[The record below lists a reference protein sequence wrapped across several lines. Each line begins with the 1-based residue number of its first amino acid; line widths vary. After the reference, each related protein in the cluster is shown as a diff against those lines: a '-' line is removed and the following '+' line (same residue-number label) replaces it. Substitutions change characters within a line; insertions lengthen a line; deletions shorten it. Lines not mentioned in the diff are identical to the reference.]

1 MPGSFRLFHRLFQPQ
16 ASLPNTP
23 KRQAERRWRLG
34 FTLVLIGALLM
45 PLWASG
51 PTPAVHAETSA
62 DPDAEIVY
70 LDNAGTI
77 RILDT
82 LQSSGN
88 PQLDWASPS
97 AGWSSFDLGDFNND
111 GDKEI
116 VAIKTTGSTGVLT
129 VWDPVVASGAFDG
142 QTARGIPWATLYEIT
157 IPGPPKLV
165 ATGKFDPNLPG
176 DHILYTYDLGS
187 GTRMIALKP
196 AIPSPNGR
204 QWTTH
209 YTRDFEERWEKIS
222 VGNIDKEGTDEMAL
236 IDDSLGRLSVYRADA
251 NSDALLKVTGEARPW
266 RTTTIADYDAGSSRE
281 VIGIRDAPSPLSV
294 FFVFKYDKD
303 DENFDEDVT
312 ESFQPSPRMIFG
324 ADINNDGKKEIIML
338 RSVSSGNAVRMIV
351 RGDDE
356 DEIPDELEQFL
367 DSDNG
372 YQTGVGGDVDGDG
385 REEIIIMRDNNI
397 RVYTQPERNASRTDY
412 GALTNGRT
420 IRTGDL
426 DKNGFTLGAQLSTN
440 VSTIEEQLEIG
451 KTGTTKSFELR
462 NATNNDPISYRVD
475 VENSPSW
482 LSLSPRF
489 GNTPALIAYTFSAV
503 NLTPGDYSSRIV
515 ITSDNQSV
523 INQPYYIT
531 VKLTVNPAAI
541 EPRPDTVGF
550 TYLAAQQ
557 PATIT
562 RNISIFGTDGI
573 RFTAGTAAVPAV
585 SAAAAT
591 LTGEVQSARVD
602 EAGNL
607 ILQDAAGNEA
617 TVGPLATDNVP
628 WLSLNPSAGTIPAVI
643 TLTVDTSQQ
652 ANDIEQAYV
661 IIIGDSRTG
670 EPPQNVRLIPVSLL
684 RANVQLFM
692 PLIRR

>member
-1 MPGSFRLFHRLFQPQ
+1 MWAAEPARL
-16 ASLPNTP
+16 
-23 KRQAERRWRLG
+23 
-34 FTLVLIGALLM
+34 
-45 PLWASG
+45 
-51 PTPAVHAETSA
+51 HAETSA

-70 LDNAGTI
+70 LDNTGTI

-129 VWDPVVASGAFDG
+129 VWDPVVASGTFDA
-142 QTARGIPWATLYEIT
+142 QTPRGIPWATLYETT
-157 IPGPPKLV
+157 IPGTPKLV

-176 DHILYTYDLGS
+176 DHILYTYDVGS

-196 AIPSPNGR
+196 AIPAPNGR
-204 QWTTH
+204 QWTEH
-209 YTRDFEERWEKIS
+209 YVRDFEERWEKIS
-222 VGNIDKEGTDEMAL
+222 VGNVDKEGADEMAL

-266 RTTTIADYDAGSSRE
+266 RATTIADYDSGGSTE

-294 FFVFKYDKD
+294 FFVFKYSKD
-303 DENFDEDVT
+303 DKNFDEDVT
-312 ESFQPSPRMIFG
+312 ESFQPSPRTVFG
-324 ADINNDGKKEIIML
+324 ADINNDGKKEIVML

-351 RGDDE
+351 RGDE
-356 DEIPDELEQFL
+356 KNKIPSELEQFL

-372 YQTGVGGDVDGDG
+372 YQAGVGGDVDGDG
-385 REEIIIMRDNNI
+385 REEIILMRDNNI
-397 RVYTQPERNASRTDY
+397 RIYTQPERNASRTDY

-440 VSTIEEQLEIG
+440 VSTIEEELEIG
-451 KTGTTKSFELR
+451 RTGTTKSFEIR
-462 NATNNDPISYRVD
+462 NATNNDPISYRLD
-475 VENSPSW
+475 VESSPSW

-489 GNTPALIAYTFSAV
+489 GNTPALIAYTFNAV
-503 NLTPGDYSSRIV
+503 GLTPGDYNSRIV

-541 EPRPDTVGF
+541 EPRPSTVGF
-550 TYLAAQQ
+550 SYLEAQQ
-557 PATIT
+557 PATMT
-562 RNISIFGTDGI
+562 RNISIFGTDGV

-585 SAAAAT
+585 NAAAAT
-591 LTGEVQSARVD
+591 LAGEVQNARVD
-602 EAGNL
+602 EDGNL
-607 ILQDAAGNEA
+607 ILLDGAGNEA
-617 TVGPLATDNVP
+617 MVGPLATDNVP
-628 WLSLNPSAGTIPAVI
+628 WLTLNPSAGTIPAVL

-670 EPPQNVRLIPVSLL
+670 NPPQNVRLIPVSLL
-684 RANVQLFM
+684 RANVQIFM